1 MQVERGVVAFEWV
14 GSLVLVLVEVAGEV
28 WKLVPR
34 VAAQV
39 EASLKKQLLQVAQ
52 DEVVVEVQV
61 EIQVCD
67 TLVEEREFLV

>member
-1 MQVERGVVAFEWV
+1 M
-14 GSLVLVLVEVAGEV
+14 LVLVEVAGEV

>member
-1 MQVERGVVAFEWV
+1 M
-14 GSLVLVLVEVAGEV
+14 LVLVEVAGEV

-52 DEVVVEVQV
+52 DEVVAEVQV